1 MTHTVEFS
9 VHDASPDLE
18 ERYGRLI
25 EAILD
30 QFVPAVSQVSGTSSD
45 ELVARLFVELAFQ
58 IGATHHPK
66 SALALLSAAHE
77 AALAGQDQADDV
89 SEPEIE
95 DEADRQFAELA
106 CSPVRH

>member
-9 VHDASPDLE
+9 VHDASADPE

-30 QFVPAVSQVSGTSSD
+30 QFVPAVSQISGTSAD
-45 ELVARLFVELAFQ
+45 ELAARLFVELAFQ

-77 AALAGQDQADDV
+77 AAMAGQDQTDDV
-89 SEPEIE
+89 AETDMES
-95 DEADRQFAELA
+95 EADRRLIELA

>member
-30 QFVPAVSQVSGTSSD
+30 QFVPAVSQISGTSAD
-45 ELVARLFVELAFQ
+45 ELAARLFVELSFQ
-58 IGATHHPK
+58 IGATHSSR
-66 SALALLSAAHE
+66 SALALLAAAHE
-77 AALAGQDQADDV
+77 AAMAGQDQAD
-89 SEPEIE
+89 ETPELE
-95 DEADRQFAELA
+95 TDADRYLNELE
-106 CSPVRH
+106 CSPIRH

>member
-30 QFVPAVSQVSGTSSD
+30 QFVPAVSQISGTSSD
-45 ELVARLFVELAFQ
+45 ELAARLFVELAFQ
-58 IGATHHPK
+58 IGATHSSR
-66 SALALLSAAHE
+66 SALALLAAAHE
-77 AALAGQDQADDV
+77 AAMAGQDQADDV
-89 SEPEIE
+89 SETEIE
-95 DEADRQFAELA
+95 SEADRRLNELE

>member
-30 QFVPAVSQVSGTSSD
+30 QFVPAVSQVSGTSAD
-45 ELVARLFVELAFQ
+45 ELSARLFVELAFQ
-58 IGATHHPK
+58 IGATHSPK
-66 SALALLSAAHE
+66 SALALLSAAHD
-77 AALAGQDQADDV
+77 AVMAGQDQAEDLAD
-89 SEPEIE
+89 PEIE
-95 DEADRQFAELA
+95 SEADRRLSDLA

>member
-9 VHDASPDLE
+9 VLDASPDLE

-30 QFVPAVSQVSGTSSD
+30 QFVPAVSQVSGTSAD
-45 ELVARLFVELAFQ
+45 ELSARLFVELAFQ
-58 IGATHHPK
+58 IGATHSPK
-66 SALALLSAAHE
+66 SALALLSAAHD
-77 AALAGQDQADDV
+77 AVMAGQDQAEDLAD
-89 SEPEIE
+89 PEIE
-95 DEADRQFAELA
+95 SEADRRLTDLA

>member
-30 QFVPAVSQVSGTSSD
+30 QFMPAVSQVSGISAD
-45 ELVARLFVELAFQ
+45 ELAARLFVELAFQ

-77 AALAGQDQADDV
+77 ATLAGQDQTDETA
-89 SEPEIE
+89 EPEIE
-95 DEADRQFAELA
+95 SDSDREFIDLA

>member
-9 VHDASPDLE
+9 VHDASQDPE

-30 QFVPAVSQVSGTSSD
+30 QFVPAVSQISGTSAD
-45 ELVARLFVELAFQ
+45 ELAARLFVELAFH
-58 IGATHHPK
+58 IGASHSPK
-66 SALALLSAAHE
+66 SALALLAAAHE
-77 AALAGQDQADDV
+77 AALAGQDQLDDMAE
-89 SEPEIE
+89 SEI
-95 DEADRQFAELA
+95 DDDADRHLSELE

>member
-18 ERYGRLI
+18 ERYGSLI

-30 QFVPAVSQVSGTSSD
+30 QFVPAVSQISGTCSD
-45 ELVARLFVELAFQ
+45 ELAARLFVELAYQ
-58 IGATHHPK
+58 IGATHSPK

-77 AALAGQDQADDV
+77 AALAGQDQIDEDAE
-89 SEPEIE
+89 SEFEN
-95 DEADRQFAELA
+95 EADRQFAELA

>member
-9 VHDASPDLE
+9 VHDASQDPE

-30 QFVPAVSQVSGTSSD
+30 QFVPAVSQISGTSAD
-45 ELVARLFVELAFQ
+45 ELSARLFVELAFQ
-58 IGATHHPK
+58 IGATHSPK
-66 SALALLSAAHE
+66 SALALLAAAHE
-77 AALAGQDQADDV
+77 AAMAGQDQADDLA
-89 SEPEIE
+89 EPEIE
-95 DEADRQFAELA
+95 NEADRRLSELE

>member
-1 MTHTVEFS
+1 MTHSVEFS
-9 VHDASPDLE
+9 VQDGSLDPE

-30 QFVPAVSQVSGTSSD
+30 QFVPAVSQISGTSAD
-45 ELVARLFVELAFQ
+45 ELAARLFVELAYQ

-66 SALALLSAAHE
+66 STLALLSAAHE
-77 AALAGQDQADDV
+77 AALSGQDQSDD
-89 SEPEIE
+89 SNELETE
-95 DEADRQFAELA
+95 TDAEFQLRELS

>member
-9 VHDASPDLE
+9 VHDTSPDLE

-30 QFVPAVSQVSGTSSD
+30 QFVPAVSQISGTCSD

-58 IGATHHPK
+58 IGATHNPK

-77 AALAGQDQADDV
+77 AVLAGQDQIDDV
-89 SEPEIE
+89 SEPDI
-95 DEADRQFAELA
+95 DNEADRELAELV

>member
-9 VHDASPDLE
+9 VHDASQDPE
-18 ERYGRLI
+18 EKYGRLI

-30 QFVPAVSQVSGTSSD
+30 QFVPAVSQISGTSAD
-45 ELVARLFVELAFQ
+45 ELSARLFVELAFQ
-58 IGATHHPK
+58 IGATHSAK

-77 AALAGQDQADDV
+77 AAMAGQDQSDDV
-89 SEPEIE
+89 GETGIESDGDLRLSELE
-95 DEADRQFAELA
+95 